1 MVKNLPTMQETQ
13 VQFLGQKDT
22 LEKEMTTYSSILT
35 WENLRCRDSVLVIF
49 LWASL
54 VAQALQ
60 NLPVMQETR
69 VQSLVEE
76 DSLERETATNSN
88 ILLCDISR
96 TEEPGRLQFMVW
108 QEVGHDLVTKPPP
121 TDNYYLE

>member
-1 MVKNLPTMQETQ
+1 M
-13 VQFLGQKDT
+13 
-22 LEKEMTTYSSILT
+22 
-35 WENLRCRDSVLVIF
+35 VIF